1 VGSRAISVGK
11 WPISC
16 VEIVDGVWVT
26 L

>member
-1 VGSRAISVGK
+1 VGSRAVSVGK

-16 VEIVDGVWVT
+16 VEFVDGVWVT